1 MAGLTLTGVT
11 KSFDGAQVLSN
22 VNLDVDDG
30 EFAVFVGPSGCGKS
44 TLLRTIAGLEEIDQ
58 GEIRID
64 GLDVTRTVPAA
75 GRGIAMV
82 FQSYAL
88 YPHMSVYD
96 NMAFGMKIAG
106 APRAEID
113 CAVRAAA
120 ETLGLTSLLDR
131 KPKALSGGERQ
142 RTAIGRAIVRKP
154 KIFLFD
160 EPLSNLDAALRVRMR
175 REFARLHDQ
184 LKTTMIY
191 VTHDQVEAMTL
202 ADRIVV
208 LRKGFIEQI
217 GSPRDLYD
225 RPANRF
231 VAGFIGSPAMNF
243 FEGEIAAVGADG
255 VCVRLRD
262 GSQISTEVDAA
273 CATIGA
279 PATIG
284 VRPEHVVFDGAANRI
299 DSIIETV
306 EELGSHSLVYLKMLG
321 GCGPAVVQALRN
333 FCGREG
339 NAVTISLPAG
349 HCHVFDA
356 AGRALSRKG
365 VRSGST
371 VEQPASEK
379 YRQNDHYS

>member
-1 MAGLTLTGVT
+1 MAGLSLKGVI
-11 KSFDGAQVLSN
+11 KSFDGAQALSN
-22 VNLDVDDG
+22 VNLDVNDG

-64 GLDVTRTVPAA
+64 GLDVTRTAPA

-88 YPHMSVYD
+88 YPQMSVYD

-202 ADRIVV
+202 ADRIIV
-208 LRKGFIEQI
+208 LRKGRVEQI
-217 GSPRDLYD
+217 GSPRELYD
-225 RPANRF
+225 RPANQF

-243 FEGEIAAVGADG
+243 LEGEIAAVCADG

-262 GSQISTEVDAA
+262 GSQIRAEVEASQSA
-273 CATIGA
+273 VGA
-279 PATIG
+279 PATLG
-284 VRPEHVVFDGAANRI
+284 VRPEHVVFDGAANRVN
-299 DSIIETV
+299 SVVEMV
-306 EELGSHSLVYLKMLG
+306 EELGGHSLIYLKANDAG
-321 GCGPAVVQALRN
+321 APAIVQTHGHFR
-333 FCGREG
+333 GRKG
-339 NAVTISLPAG
+339 DAISLSFPAE

-356 AGRALSRKG
+356 GGCALPR
-365 VRSGST
+365 RS
-371 VEQPASEK
+371 A
-379 YRQNDHYS
+379 

>member
-1 MAGLTLTGVT
+1 MAGLSLKGVT

-22 VNLDVDDG
+22 VNLDVNDG

-64 GLDVTRTVPAA
+64 GLDVTRTAPA
-75 GRGIAMV
+75 GRRIAMV

-106 APRAEID
+106 APRGEID
-113 CAVRAAA
+113 RAVRAAA
-120 ETLGLTSLLDR
+120 ETLGLTGLLDR

-202 ADRIVV
+202 ADRIIV
-208 LRKGFIEQI
+208 LRNGCVEQI
-217 GSPRDLYD
+217 GSPRELYD
-225 RPANRF
+225 LPANRF

-243 FEGEIAAVGADG
+243 FEGEIVAVGADG
-255 VCVRLRD
+255 VRVRLRG
-262 GSQISTEVDAA
+262 GSEVRAEVDASGA
-273 CATIGA
+273 ATGA
-279 PATIG
+279 QVMIG
-284 VRPEHVVFDGAANRI
+284 VRAEHLAINTGENRI
-299 DSIIETV
+299 EAVIDTV
-306 EELGSHSLVYLKMLG
+306 EGLGGHSLVYLKTRGAGADAVLQAPSEFRSRNG
-321 GCGPAVVQALRN
+321 EALTLSFPAEQ
-333 FCGREG
+333 
-339 NAVTISLPAG
+339 
-349 HCHVFDA
+349 CHVFDA
-356 AGRALSRKG
+356 NGGAFPRRRSEFIEQSRLHS
-365 VRSGST
+365 RSGS
-371 VEQPASEK
+371 PSSLA
-379 YRQNDHYS
+379 

>member
-1 MAGLTLTGVT
+1 MAGLILKGVS
-11 KSFDGAQVLSN
+11 KSFDGVQALSN
-22 VNLDVDDG
+22 VNIEVNDG

-44 TLLRTIAGLEEIDQ
+44 TLLRAIAGLEEIDQ

-64 GLDVTRTVPAA
+64 GLDVTQTAPA

-88 YPHMSVYD
+88 YPHMTVYD

-113 CAVRAAA
+113 RAVRAAA
-120 ETLGLTSLLDR
+120 ETLGLTRLLDR
-131 KPKALSGGERQ
+131 KPRALSGGERQ
-142 RTAIGRAIVRKP
+142 RAAIGRAIVRKP

-160 EPLSNLDAALRVRMR
+160 EPLSNLDAALRLRMR

-191 VTHDQVEAMTL
+191 VTHDQIEAMTL
-202 ADRIVV
+202 ADRIIV
-208 LRKGFIEQI
+208 LRKGRVEQI
-217 GSPRDLYD
+217 GSPRELYD

-255 VCVRLRD
+255 VCVRLRN
-262 GSQISTEVDAA
+262 GSQIRAEVEAPQSA
-273 CATIGA
+273 IGA

-284 VRPEHVVFDGAANRI
+284 VRPEHMAFDGAANRI
-299 DSIIETV
+299 DSVIEMV
-306 EELGSHSLVYLKMLG
+306 EELGGHSLVYLQTEDAG
-321 GCGPAVVQALRN
+321 GPAVVQAL
-333 FCGREG
+333 GRFRG
-339 NAVTISLPAG
+339 RKSDTATISLPAA
-349 HCHVFDA
+349 HCHVFDSE
-356 AGRALSRKG
+356 GRALPRICAGLDSAASR
-365 VRSGST
+365 
-371 VEQPASEK
+371 AF
-379 YRQNDHYS
+379 